1 MLNVTTRLAVSIR
14 NLPPWEFSWN
24 DSAPQKH
31 RHDLT
36 VDDLLPSKDDGQAL
50 FERAVLYIMQLIVE
64 TFPSLASL
72 KKFLSSPEVP
82 RPEKSIVVPQKVL
95 FRDEKYTDENI
106 QILRQYIHDCKFTG
120 NPQVAISNTLTT
132 IWVLLDL
139 YSVFNKEKC
148 VINRFL

>member
-1 MLNVTTRLAVSIR
+1 MMV
-14 NLPPWEFSWN
+14 
-24 DSAPQKH
+24 
-31 RHDLT
+31 RHCL
-36 VDDLLPSKDDGQAL
+36 KG
-50 FERAVLYIMQLIVE
+50 RAVHHQLIVE

-72 KKFLSSPEVP
+72 KKFLSSPEVRVP

-106 QILRQYIHDCKFTG
+106 QILCQYIHDCKLTG
-120 NPQVAISNTLTT
+120 NPQVAISNALTI

-148 VINRFL
+148 VTNRFL